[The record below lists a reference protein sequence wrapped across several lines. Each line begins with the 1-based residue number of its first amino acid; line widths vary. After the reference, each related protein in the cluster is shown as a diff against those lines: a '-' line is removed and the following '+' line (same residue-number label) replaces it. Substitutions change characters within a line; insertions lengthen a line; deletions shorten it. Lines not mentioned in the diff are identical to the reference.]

1 MLLGDFMKKY
11 LFPIISSL
19 ILGYILATL
28 LFKQYEYDTDIK
40 TVFNN
45 GVKVYFLQQGVY
57 SSVDSMKENM
67 SSFNYYIYSFEN
79 DKYYTYIG
87 ITKNNDN
94 LTKLK
99 GYYESKGYSIYVKE
113 VDINNNAFI
122 TILEQY
128 DNLLATTDSEDTIN
142 AIMMQALAKYE
153 ELITN
158 AG

>member
-11 LFPIISSL
+11 LFPVMSSL
-19 ILGYILATL
+19 IIGYILATL
-28 LFKQYEYDTDIK
+28 LFKQYQYDANIK

-45 GVKVYFLQQGVY
+45 GVTVYFLQQGVY

-87 ITKNNDN
+87 ITKNTDN

-99 GYYESKGYSIYVKE
+99 GYYEGK
-113 VDINNNAFI
+113 
-122 TILEQY
+122 
-128 DNLLATTDSEDTIN
+128 
-142 AIMMQALAKYE
+142 
-153 ELITN
+153 
-158 AG
+158 

>member
-1 MLLGDFMKKY
+1 MKKY

-19 ILGYILATL
+19 VIGYILANL
-28 LFKQYEYDTDIK
+28 LFKQYEYDKNIK

-45 GVKVYFLQQGVY
+45 GVTVYFLQQGVY

-67 SSFNYYIYSFEN
+67 GSFNYYIYSFEN
-79 DKYYTYIG
+79 DKYYSYVG
-87 ITKNNDN
+87 ITKSKDN

-99 GYYESKGYSIYVKE
+99 GYYESKGYTIYVKE
-113 VDINNNAFI
+113 INVNNNSFI

-128 DNLLATTDSEDTIN
+128 DNLLATTDNEDTIN
-142 AIMMQALAKYE
+142 AIMMQALSKYE

-158 AG
+158 AS